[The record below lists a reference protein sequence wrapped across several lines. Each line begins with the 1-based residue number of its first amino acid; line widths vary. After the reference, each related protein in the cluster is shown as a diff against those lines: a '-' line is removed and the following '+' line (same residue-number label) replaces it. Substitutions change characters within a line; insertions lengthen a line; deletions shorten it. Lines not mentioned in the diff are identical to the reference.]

1 MSAFTSKFI
10 VFPALSF
17 ILMVVNLVFVN
28 RAESTALEIELANTT
43 QLLEKSKKAFAD
55 GDFTDAGYYQVLAL
69 MRFQIDR
76 AFFPPLS
83 QAKVVK
89 FDDSI
94 FIVMQR
100 DRAVF
105 KEVLRRINESQ
116 LAIGKTYEPGWKTE
130 ASVDIECYADFASQ
144 FVNAD
149 MIYWKSM
156 QETLADD
163 ATYNTF
169 LEVTGQTL
177 APKTLRIAE
186 GSEYEIPAR
195 LSKVSLDRIIRE
207 LSLSMQAVSEAAGKA
222 DRLKKEIQRK
232 RRQRMAKD
240 FDPNEYNPLT
250 PEERRVIL
258 QKGTERAFVG
268 EYTNNKSKGTYICRQ
283 CNAPL
288 YKSED
293 KFESRCGWPSFDDE
307 IKGAVR
313 REVDGDGRRTEILC
327 ENCDGHLGHVFLG
340 EQFTDKNTRHCV
352 NSISMI
358 FIPDGEAAPDEIKKK

>member
-130 ASVDIECYADFASQ
+130 ASADVEGYADFA
-144 FVNAD
+144 
-149 MIYWKSM
+149 
-156 QETLADD
+156 
-163 ATYNTF
+163 
-169 LEVTGQTL
+169 
-177 APKTLRIAE
+177 
-186 GSEYEIPAR
+186 
-195 LSKVSLDRIIRE
+195 
-207 LSLSMQAVSEAAGKA
+207 
-222 DRLKKEIQRK
+222 
-232 RRQRMAKD
+232 
-240 FDPNEYNPLT
+240 
-250 PEERRVIL
+250 
-258 QKGTERAFVG
+258 
-268 EYTNNKSKGTYICRQ
+268 
-283 CNAPL
+283 
-288 YKSED
+288 
-293 KFESRCGWPSFDDE
+293 
-307 IKGAVR
+307 
-313 REVDGDGRRTEILC
+313 
-327 ENCDGHLGHVFLG
+327 
-340 EQFTDKNTRHCV
+340 
-352 NSISMI
+352 
-358 FIPDGEAAPDEIKKK
+358 

>member
-1 MSAFTSKFI
+1 MSALPSKFI
-10 VFPALSF
+10 VFPALF
-17 ILMVVNLVFVN
+17 LILVVTNLVFAN
-28 RAESTALEIELANTT
+28 RAESTAVEIELANTT
-43 QLLEKSKKAFAD
+43 QLLGKSKKAFAD

-76 AFFPPLS
+76 AFFPPPA
-83 QAKVVK
+83 QAKVLK

-105 KEVLRRINESQ
+105 KEVLRRVSESQ
-116 LAIGKTYEPGWKTE
+116 LSIEETYEPGWKTE
-130 ASVDIECYADFASQ
+130 ARVDIESYSDFAAQ
-144 FVNAD
+144 FVDAD
-149 MIYWKSM
+149 LIYWNSM
-156 QETLADD
+156 QETLADE
-163 ATYNTF
+163 ATYKTF

-177 APKTLRIAE
+177 DPKTLKIAE
-186 GSEYEIPAR
+186 GSDYQIPAR
-195 LSKVSLDRIIRE
+195 LSKESLDQIIRE
-207 LSLSMQAVSEAAGKA
+207 LSLSMKTVSNAAGKA

-232 RRQRMAKD
+232 RRQRMAED
-240 FDPNEYNPLT
+240 LGPNEYNPLT

-268 EYTNNKSKGTYICRQ
+268 EYTDNKSQGTYICRQ

-313 REVDGDGRRTEILC
+313 REVDADGRRTEILC
-327 ENCDGHLGHVFLG
+327 ENCDGHLGHVFFG

-358 FIPDGEAAPDEIKKK
+358 FIPQGETAPDEIEKK